1 MPEEDKVIPVKVALR
16 CRPLINKEIL
26 EGCQSC
32 IRFIPN
38 EPQVVIGVDKAFTYD
53 YVFSPEVSQQH
64 VYDKSVSVLIDKLFK
79 GYNVTVLAYG
89 QTGSGKTYT
98 MGTSSALESEENV
111 GIIPRAVKDIFNT
124 INKTTDAKCSVKIS
138 FLEIYKEEIFDLL
151 NNNKDKD
158 SITVRENFDGSI
170 RIVGLTETIASSLE
184 ETMQLLET
192 GTLTRTTA
200 ATAMNFNSSRSHA
213 IFTITLEQ
221 CNNDTDDIIYA
232 KFHFVDLAG
241 SERAK
246 KTGAQ
251 GERLKEGININRGLL
266 ALGNVISSLC
276 NESSHIPYRDSKL
289 TRLLQ
294 DSLGGNSHTIMI
306 ACVSPADF
314 NLDETVNTLRYADR
328 ARKIKNK
335 PIINIDSH
343 GAEIAHL
350 KQLVQQLQ
358 LQLLQANTANG
369 IDCLEESSKK
379 KNFRILLD
387 QNKKL
392 EEENRRLAKELQSAL
407 DQTTV
412 LCEKALLA
420 EMTKDKLLQRLE
432 EIKDKIR
439 MIINSLNEAF
449 ENNPELQEKLELIK
463 ELQDRIVNLQNVVQ
477 SLISLASTEPVL
489 QMIINSLNE
498 AFENNPELQEKLELI
513 KELQDRIVNLQI
525 EQTTK
530 CDFSLFSPTNKEKQD
545 MDTEKDDDDDD
556 DKVEQEQNDDNAE
569 ENEYQLQ
576 STLRQAAMNR
586 ELQELEHALALKEDL
601 AFRMKENDSQMAVM
615 RLQYEACLKELEE
628 EVSKLQKE
636 KELLSNQLKVVH
648 TNNNTSKISEQRRK
662 RLQELEVQI
671 SQLKKEMT
679 EKARMLKMKEEA
691 DRKVKVLQQEI
702 QEMKQARVR
711 LLKQMKEEA
720 EKFRQWKLEKDRE
733 LARLRQQ
740 DRKRQYELVKMEKIY
755 TKQKN
760 VLKRKMEEA
769 VAANKKLQ
777 MAMQQQR
784 AISERREREKD
795 QTLQGMGN
803 RIRQWL
809 QQELDLVVSSK
820 EADHHLQNL
829 LEDRKSISEQ
839 LNNLKNQVQQMK
851 QQKTNDDPDVIN
863 QQQQINQLQQD
874 LHLRNAQIADLQQRI
889 LDVDQDEK
897 AKHRWENM
905 NTMVE
910 TKCALKWLFE
920 NAVAAKIDMFLS
932 ERKCKEF
939 QNTLEDITKINEE
952 QKEEIEKMKK
962 KHQEELVSQA
972 REHEDKTL
980 YLLKQMQHSS
990 NSNLTTSHSDVE
1002 SSLIERIKFQES
1014 EITRLSYLYDEL
1026 QQKSNECEA
1035 LKKKLLVSKYKGS
1048 RTSLLPEVFPKESD
1062 AAKVSMNQVI
1072 KLNSPINGVRIH
1084 NTNECIPYQIS
1095 EQRRKRLQELEVQ
1108 ISQLKKEMTEKARM
1122 LKMKEEADRKV
1133 KVLQQEIQEM
1143 KQARVRLLK
1152 QMKEEAEKFRQWK
1165 LEKDRELARLRQQ
1178 DRKRQYELVKMEK
1191 IYTKQKNVLKRK
1203 MEEAVAA
1210 NKKLQM
1216 AMQQQRAISER
1227 REREKDQTLQGMGNR
1242 IRQWLQQEL
1251 DLVVSSKEADHHLQ
1265 NLLEDRK
1272 SISEQLNNLKNQVQQ
1287 MKQQKTNDDPDVIN
1301 QQQQINQLQQ
1311 DLHLR
1316 NAQIADLQQRILDVD
1331 QDEKAKHRWENMNT
1345 MVETKCALK
1354 WLFENAVAAK
1364 IDMFLSERKCKEFQ
1378 NTLEDITKINEE
1390 QKEEIEKMKKKHQEE
1405 LVSQAREHE
1414 DKTLYLLKQMQHSSN
1429 SNLTTS
1435 HSDVESSLI
1444 ERIKFQESEITRL
1457 SYLYDELQ
1465 QKSNECEA
1473 LKKKLLV
1480 SKYKGSRT
1488 SLLPEVFPKES
1499 DAAKKK
1505 VENVII
1511 ESSEPESE
1519 HDENDDDPDWIRT
1532 PYFKRIQKK
1541 RKCNCNGKCRS
1552 KICGCRRNN
1561 QICTQNC
1568 KCDKENCTNRS
1579 ESSSPVSQESGGET
1593 MLNTTFNVNSS
1604 GEQNAAQDKSSK
1616 STKDT
1621 FVQPFQLSPT
1631 EENESKS
1638 ILGNDEN
1645 ILETEGIVKK
1655 KRRKHNTTFFNPLF

>member
-1 MPEEDKVIPVKVALR
+1 MPEEDKVIPVRVALR

-124 INKTTDAKCSVKIS
+124 INEITDAKCSVKIS

-158 SITVRENFDGSI
+158 SITIRENFDGSI

-276 NESSHIPYRDSKL
+276 NESSHVPYRDSKL

-358 LQLLQANTANG
+358 LQLLQANTTSG
-369 IDCLEESSKK
+369 IDCLEESSKRS
-379 KNFRILLD
+379 NFKILLD

-407 DQTTV
+407 DQTTK

-463 ELQDRIVNLQNVVQ
+463 ELQDRIVNLQ
-477 SLISLASTEPVL
+477 
-489 QMIINSLNE
+489 
-498 AFENNPELQEKLELI
+498 
-513 KELQDRIVNLQI
+513 I

-545 MDTEKDDDDDD
+545 MDTGNDGDGDDD

-615 RLQYEACLKELEE
+615 RLQYETCLKELEE

-720 EKFRQWKLEKDRE
+720 EKYRQWKLEKDRE

-820 EADHHLQNL
+820 EADHHLQNI

-874 LHLRNAQIADLQQRI
+874 LDLRNAQIADLQQRI

-905 NTMVE
+905 NSMVE

-920 NAVAAKIDMFLS
+920 NAVTAKIDMFLS
-932 ERKCKEF
+932 ERKCREF

-1002 SSLIERIKFQES
+1002 SSLIERIKFQEN

-1048 RTSLLPEVFPKESD
+1048 RTSLLPEVFPKES
-1062 AAKVSMNQVI
+1062 
-1072 KLNSPINGVRIH
+1072 G
-1084 NTNECIPYQIS
+1084 
-1095 EQRRKRLQELEVQ
+1095 
-1108 ISQLKKEMTEKARM
+1108 
-1122 LKMKEEADRKV
+1122 
-1133 KVLQQEIQEM
+1133 
-1143 KQARVRLLK
+1143 
-1152 QMKEEAEKFRQWK
+1152 
-1165 LEKDRELARLRQQ
+1165 
-1178 DRKRQYELVKMEK
+1178 
-1191 IYTKQKNVLKRK
+1191 
-1203 MEEAVAA
+1203 
-1210 NKKLQM
+1210 
-1216 AMQQQRAISER
+1216 
-1227 REREKDQTLQGMGNR
+1227 
-1242 IRQWLQQEL
+1242 
-1251 DLVVSSKEADHHLQ
+1251 
-1265 NLLEDRK
+1265 
-1272 SISEQLNNLKNQVQQ
+1272 
-1287 MKQQKTNDDPDVIN
+1287 
-1301 QQQQINQLQQ
+1301 
-1311 DLHLR
+1311 
-1316 NAQIADLQQRILDVD
+1316 
-1331 QDEKAKHRWENMNT
+1331 
-1345 MVETKCALK
+1345 
-1354 WLFENAVAAK
+1354 
-1364 IDMFLSERKCKEFQ
+1364 
-1378 NTLEDITKINEE
+1378 
-1390 QKEEIEKMKKKHQEE
+1390 
-1405 LVSQAREHE
+1405 
-1414 DKTLYLLKQMQHSSN
+1414 
-1429 SNLTTS
+1429 
-1435 HSDVESSLI
+1435 
-1444 ERIKFQESEITRL
+1444 
-1457 SYLYDELQ
+1457 
-1465 QKSNECEA
+1465 
-1473 LKKKLLV
+1473 
-1480 SKYKGSRT
+1480 
-1488 SLLPEVFPKES
+1488 
-1499 DAAKKK
+1499 AAKKK

-1532 PYFKRIQKK
+1532 PYLKRIQKK

-1552 KICGCRRNN
+1552 KVCGCRRSN
-1561 QICTQNC
+1561 QICTRNC
-1568 KCDKENCTNRS
+1568 KCNKENCTNRS

-1604 GEQNAAQDKSSK
+1604 GERNAAQDKNSK

-1631 EENESKS
+1631 EESESKS
-1638 ILGNDEN
+1638 TLGNDEN